1 MQAVLEGVKN
11 PAIKDVGVTMKTVST
26 YDYLLELGV
35 PGRYLNKF
43 FKQPIIQEYAKLME
57 ADASMFTLNRDAIL
71 KNNKQ
76 TGSKLFEAGIVYK
89 LMMEWM
95 GNKWTPDMFQ
105 KSQEK
110 LSFYKSLTGILDLK
124 EVSYETLRDGLT
136 TTKASKGPERVRQ
149 CLYLHRF
156 LQYKAQAGDM
166 FQLVQYIGDDTANI
180 KTFAEQK
187 MMERN
192 KQKVKDLGMIED
204 LDALVKSSFISEIK
218 ESKNSLEEGFKNYF
232 LTMQYPLSVLIDRRL
247 DKLDKKFI
255 PTEDKKDDINRFGR
269 AGVNYLVQTRPHPS
283 TGKTLIDDA
292 KELLIGKNSMG
303 NRFAKLQERFKNDLF
318 LSYLQPLLSQA
329 GLADGVRPINPN
341 DTPDDVAER
350 LLTVLQN
357 SRGFNPEKQEYR
369 DALNLLESYIILQAG
384 GQPGRNSLKNYLP
397 DQLIKIT
404 RDLINDFI
412 KTPPDLNYD
421 LIEKQFEQNY
431 YPKSPVVSK
440 LEQGEFETYFSTQ
453 TTSPGLL
460 SQYFIM
466 VPLRNAKSDSD
477 MVWRYQ
483 ANPGLS
489 RDQKKLNRNAGNGL
503 NGANYL
509 YERIPGAVKQ
519 VMINKV
525 GDDGNYQ
532 KSDDFQIF
540 KRINTKGLYGF
551 HNLEWD
557 IEDYKESIHKQ
568 NLPFNELL
576 PIIQKEIEA
585 LIWKSPEKDVS
596 LQSST
601 LNESINSEEPTDN
614 MDTNMNDD
622 SIQKDGS
629 DNIVTNTSDISK
641 DKISDS
647 ILPNTRAPHE
657 PGSEQNPHK
666 IPMNF
671 ADGTGGRAMRPEF
684 KGKST
689 MDLIKSGDR
698 TATSRDRSKAYNQQ
712 DIRVGDYINFYS
724 DKGEH
729 ELVQATTAPYPV
741 KSVSPERWSK
751 LEGWA
756 PKQYAELAKKG
767 YDQFQFKRI
776 GDEVAPTLS
785 SGKTKIFSP
794 YPGVESIPNSGLTIE
809 QANNFIDLL
818 QPQILKQAYVENKA
832 YTANRMFSFGLR
844 WAKNVPNETEK
855 SIQRQEGLKQRPNKV
870 AIKSPARYD
879 AYGYYRTDQNNQ
891 SIPSIKELQP
901 IMDFIQSK
909 LGIDMKNY
917 DSVLANIYESG
928 SFIHQHRDITE
939 SITAKNYPVIV
950 INLGAEGGLIYHT
963 DFSDEQKYD
972 LNSNTYSTFE
982 INKNAHARLPISNG
996 GIYAFGVNGINR
1008 FTFNHRV
1015 EEKTQSTPT
1024 KPIFVPVWNDKGEKM
1039 ADKEL
1044 KNYRITL
1051 TFRRAQDIKDE
1062 LSTPERIEQNVEKIT
1077 PSSGKTQLSL
1087 DFPVTPDNIE
1097 KEKDNI
1103 GFKPCE

>member
-1 MQAVLEGVKN
+1 MIYKALFKNGRLNIIDPDEKTPDGLNNRILEKRWELMSDAARYASIMSPVTMGSIPEDAADNRNLLGLDKEDTSYTKLMELAPTEAKRQEFLLFKTMLGPIAKASAAHTLFQRTFTPLTGKFHENDLYYFYHANRRDFNKQPDSLNNRDIQLIFPHNRQDGKLYLGGREDAEGNNISQTYTDLMQAVLEGVKN
-11 PAIKDVGVTMKTVST
+11 PAIKDVGVTMKTVGT

-35 PGRYLNKF
+35 PSRYLNKF

-57 ADASMFTLNRDAIL
+57 ADASMFNLS
-71 KNNKQ
+71 K
-76 TGSKLFEAGIVYK
+76 GSKLFEAGIVYK

-105 KSQEK
+105 KSKDK
-110 LSFYKSLTGILDLK
+110 LNFYKSLMGILDLK
-124 EVSYETLRDGLT
+124 EVSYETLRNGLT
-136 TTKASKGPERVRQ
+136 TTKSSAGPERVRQ

-303 NRFAKLQERFKNDLF
+303 NRFAKLKEQFKNDLF

-412 KTPPDLNYD
+412 KTPTDLNYA

-431 YPKSPVVSK
+431 FSKSPVVSK
-440 LEQGEFETYFSTQ
+440 LELDEFETYFSTQ

-525 GDDGNYQ
+525 GDDGEYQ
-532 KSDDFQIF
+532 KSDTFQIF

-585 LIWKSPEKDVS
+585 LIWRSQEKDVS
-596 LQSST
+596 LQSSVR
-601 LNESINSEEPTDN
+601 NESINSEEPTDN
-614 MDTNMNDD
+614 MYTNMTEE
-622 SIQKDGS
+622 SVQKRGS
-629 DNIVTNTSDISK
+629 DNIVTNMSDISK

-671 ADGTGGRAMRPEF
+671 ADGTGSRAMRPEF

-712 DIRVGDYINFYS
+712 DIRVGDYIDFYS
-724 DKGEH
+724 DKGAH

-756 PKQYAELAKKG
+756 PKQYAGLAKKG

-776 GDEVAPTLS
+776 GDEAAPT
-785 SGKTKIFSP
+785 I
-794 YPGVESIPNSGLTIE
+794 
-809 QANNFIDLL
+809 
-818 QPQILKQAYVENKA
+818 
-832 YTANRMFSFGLR
+832 
-844 WAKNVPNETEK
+844 
-855 SIQRQEGLKQRPNKV
+855 
-870 AIKSPARYD
+870 
-879 AYGYYRTDQNNQ
+879 
-891 SIPSIKELQP
+891 
-901 IMDFIQSK
+901 
-909 LGIDMKNY
+909 
-917 DSVLANIYESG
+917 
-928 SFIHQHRDITE
+928 
-939 SITAKNYPVIV
+939 
-950 INLGAEGGLIYHT
+950 
-963 DFSDEQKYD
+963 
-972 LNSNTYSTFE
+972 
-982 INKNAHARLPISNG
+982 
-996 GIYAFGVNGINR
+996 
-1008 FTFNHRV
+1008 
-1015 EEKTQSTPT
+1015 
-1024 KPIFVPVWNDKGEKM
+1024 
-1039 ADKEL
+1039 
-1044 KNYRITL
+1044 
-1051 TFRRAQDIKDE
+1051 
-1062 LSTPERIEQNVEKIT
+1062 
-1077 PSSGKTQLSL
+1077 SSGKTQLSL
-1087 DFPVTPDNIE
+1087 DFPVTPDNVDKIINDKLE
-1097 KEKDNI
+1097 DGTLTEPC
-1103 GFKPCE
+1103 KPK